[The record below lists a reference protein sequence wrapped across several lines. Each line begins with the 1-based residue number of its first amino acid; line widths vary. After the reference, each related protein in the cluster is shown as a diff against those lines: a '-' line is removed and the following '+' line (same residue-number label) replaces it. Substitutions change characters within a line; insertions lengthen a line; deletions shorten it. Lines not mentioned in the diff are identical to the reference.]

1 VVDQV
6 LLLGAR
12 RPVVHPDAGNGFV
25 VVGAG
30 LAAGARVP
38 VPGVVVGV
46 RAFAVEDVP
55 DVVAVS
61 WVQEAVLLFG
71 IIALGTGVAAL
82 LLWFMRV
89 TR

>member
-1 VVDQV
+1 
-6 LLLGAR
+6 
-12 RPVVHPDAGNGFV
+12 
-25 VVGAG
+25 
-30 LAAGARVP
+30 
-38 VPGVVVGV
+38 
-46 RAFAVEDVP
+46 
-55 DVVAVS
+55 VS